1 MKNQIVLLIVRF
13 DKSTQQLSVT
23 CQVLHS
29 EKANDPV
36 ELGVKWH
43 DYDLWIVFDEPWFS
57 CIPPLF
63 MKKLLEKNT
72 C

>member
-1 MKNQIVLLIVRF
+1 MKNWIVLLIVRV

-23 CQVLHS
+23 WQAPHA

-43 DYDLWIVFDEPWFS
+43 DYELWIVFDEP
-57 CIPPLF
+57 
-63 MKKLLEKNT
+63 
-72 C
+72 